1 MPKAYWK
8 LTSPSVISLS
18 LCEWVEAECNTDP
31 FVVKLSSKES
41 RLRNVCC
48 SPFSGI
54 TSSAI
59 EMSDMSLG
67 LMLPPRF
74 IFRVLLL
81 TSSLSIVNLLKSM
94 FLEEFEWIKALEE
107 RLVGMS
113 FGFLWVWRFSSS
125 FIKDLSARLY
135 LRLLLGIN
143 AQSFEEG
150 FLDIRRLFRR
160 LSNFA
165 CGMGVSIVEE
175 RRNFKTYL
183 FKYMCIVFSSL
194 STRLDTG
201 E

>member
-8 LTSPSVISLS
+8 LTSPDVISLS

-67 LMLPPRF
+67 LMVPRF
-74 IFRVLLL
+74 IFRFLLL

-150 FLDIRRLFRR
+150 FLDIRRLFLR

-165 CGMGVSIVEE
+165 CGMGVSIVDD
-175 RRNFKTYL
+175 RRNF
-183 FKYMCIVFSSL
+183 
-194 STRLDTG
+194 
-201 E
+201 